1 MRQLP
6 NSCSDRYGVF
16 SHSEAR
22 AAGWTRSA
30 LAHAV
35 ASGAVRRLRPGVF
48 AAPFPVPESRHAA
61 ARYELV
67 IAAFGAALSNPMG
80 SISHGPAAVVH
91 GIPVWRH
98 RRTPCLTVPPGFVG
112 DIEGAHLHRARL
124 PEGHRIL
131 LHLVPVTSVARTIID
146 IGREHGPLAA
156 VVAADAALHSGKVDT
171 VTLRDRLAECRG
183 WPGVR
188 AAREAINFADERSE
202 SPLESASRY
211 QLNDL
216 VPAPEPQARIY
227 DSSGMLLGRTD
238 FLWERFG
245 VVGEVDGLEKYDDPE
260 RESLRSEKIRQERL
274 ERAGLIVVRWGRAD
288 LEDIPR
294 LVARLKDA
302 FARGQQVAGPRAW
315 HVLRR
320 PTSA

>member
-6 NSCSDRYGVF
+6 TSCSDRYGVF
-16 SHSEAR
+16 SHAEAL
-22 AAGWTRSA
+22 AAGWTGSA

-35 ASGAVRRLRPGVF
+35 ASGALRRLRPGVF
-48 AAPFPVPESRHAA
+48 AAASPVPVDRHAA
-61 ARYELV
+61 ARHDLA
-67 IAAFGAALSNPMG
+67 IAALAAALSNPMG
-80 SISHGPAAVVH
+80 SISHAPAAVLH
-91 GIPVWRH
+91 GLPLWRQ
-98 RRTPCLTVPPGFVG
+98 RRVPCLTVPPGFVG
-112 DIEGAHLHRARL
+112 DVEAAHLHRARL
-124 PEGHRIL
+124 PGGHRIL

-156 VVAADAALHSGKVDT
+156 LVAADAALHTGKVDAA
-171 VTLRDRLAECRG
+171 TLHDRLLECRG

-188 AAREAINFADERSE
+188 AAREAINFADGRSE

-216 VPAPEPQARIY
+216 VPTPEPQAWIY
-227 DSSGMLLGRTD
+227 DSDGMLLGRTD

-260 RESLRSEKIRQERL
+260 RESLREEKIRQERL
-274 ERAGLIVVRWGRAD
+274 ERAGLVVVRWGRAD
-288 LEDIPR
+288 LEDIPL

-302 FARGQQVAGPRAW
+302 FARGQQVAGPRSW
-315 HVLRR
+315 HVVRR
-320 PTSA
+320 PAAA